1 MGGGAIPVVAS
12 GCGVGGT
19 VAWTYVVTAPS
30 PVTESFQIYG
40 MAAGPMG
47 HVAVG
52 SSVASAD
59 SCQSPSV
66 VLDASGAVTG
76 GPSDG
81 YAAGSCAAYVTPGGF
96 DPSDGLLYRH
106 EHQSSTPLGPA
117 VSGFVGEAVS
127 ASFNGTAG
135 MGPFVFADFMGADAA
150 GNLFARVQANGGP
163 TGKVDFGLGPVSG
176 TVMLHYDP
184 TGVLVSDSLPTAGTP
199 AVGAFGHLF
208 YARSVTGTIDEGC
221 GTVGAASVTS
231 TVLTKRDATGACL
244 WSKALPASLVFALDP
259 SEDVLLATT
268 FSGTI
273 DFGGGPLTSVGTSDL
288 AIAKLDGSGG
298 HVWSKRFG
306 ASGASV
312 TGVSALG
319 ATNGGGAALAV
330 GIDGAVDFGCG
341 AVSSSAGATT
351 LFARF
356 DATGTVIY
364 SRVVGLLAGYNAT
377 SKAGPVVDGLGGISY
392 AVQVKYQPNC
402 ACATSIQCAN
412 PFDSCIGGMCQSCLA
427 TANSPGNIV
436 ISRFAP

>member
-1 MGGGAIPVVAS
+1 
-12 GCGVGGT
+12 
-19 VAWTYVVTAPS
+19 
-30 PVTESFQIYG
+30 

-52 SSVASAD
+52 TSASASS
-59 SCQSPSV
+59 SCQSSSV
-66 VLDASGAVTG
+66 VLDAAGAPKE
-76 GPSDG
+76 GPSEK
-81 YAAGSCAAYVTPGGF
+81 YAGGACAAYVGPRGF

-106 EHQSSTPLGPA
+106 GHQNSTPGGPA

-127 ASFNGTAG
+127 TSFSGTAG
-135 MGPFVFADFMGADAA
+135 MGPLVATDFMGADAA
-150 GNLFARVQANGGP
+150 GNLFVRVDVGGGP
-163 TGKVDFGLGPVSG
+163 ASNTVDFGLGPVSG

-184 TGVLVSDSLPTAGTP
+184 SGVLVSDSLPTTGKP
-199 AVGAFGHLF
+199 AVGALGHLF
-208 YARSVTGTIDEGC
+208 YATSVTGTVDEGC
-221 GTVGAASVTS
+221 GTVGSASVKS

-273 DFGGGPLTSVGTSDL
+273 DFGGGPLTSVGASDL
-288 AIAKLDGSGG
+288 AIAKLDGSGA

-312 TGVSALG
+312 SGISAFG

-330 GIDGAVDFGCG
+330 KIDGAVDFGCG
-341 AVSSSAGATT
+341 AVSSSPAATT
-351 LFARF
+351 LFASF
-356 DATGTVIY
+356 DATGTVVY
-364 SRVVGLLAGYNAT
+364 SRVVELLAGFSAT

-392 AVQVKYQPNC
+392 AVQVKYEPDC
-402 ACATSIQCAN
+402 ACSSAMPCPSS
-412 PFDSCIGGMCQSCLA
+412 FDQCIGGMCQQCLA
-427 TANSPGNIV
+427 ASSGPGDIL